1 MRETGSLTVFGVD
14 VLVFPLE
21 HLLAIMI
28 QLGRSK
34 DKQRLASMMED
45 YGERVDWDRFHSLL
59 SKHGLSEKFAR
70 FKRTLDA

>member
-1 MRETGSLTVFGVD
+1 
-14 VLVFPLE
+14 
-21 HLLAIMI
+21 MI